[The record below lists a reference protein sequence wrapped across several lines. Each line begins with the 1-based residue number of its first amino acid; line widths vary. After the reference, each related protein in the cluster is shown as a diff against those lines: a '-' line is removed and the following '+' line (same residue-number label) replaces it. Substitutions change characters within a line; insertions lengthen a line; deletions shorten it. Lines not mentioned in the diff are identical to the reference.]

1 MVDSHGWLAA
11 VTGMPPVDRVPLPD
25 SFGAGRTWLPSL
37 GTCVAEP
44 MPGGWLLR
52 VTGADDLGSAGRV
65 VLDLG
70 EPRRPHITVSGTAGS
85 WAQDL
90 SPRHAELLY
99 VLAVHRQ
106 GRSAAQLA
114 VDLFGDPTRTV
125 TVRAELSRVRQ
136 PAHRAPRPPS
146 VPLPRGG
153 GGRGPAAGRPP
164 GPAAA
169 LDRARGAR
177 STRDGRTGPLV
188 KARRGEAGV
197 FRGRLPRSSTWP
209 GGLCR
214 SIHSTGHPTRLS
226 VNALGGGGSWPI
238 REDA

>member
-25 SFGAGRTWLPSL
+25 SFGAGHVWLPSL

-52 VTGADDLGSAGRV
+52 VTGVGDLGSAGRV

-125 TVRAELSRVRQ
+125 TVRAELSRVRR
-136 PAHRAPRPPS
+136 PSSSGSSTTGRTASARRWRSRSCCRTTPGTCCRTRPRPRCSEHERRPDRT
-146 VPLPRGG
+146 PRE
-153 GGRGPAAGRPP
+153 
-164 GPAAA
+164 
-169 LDRARGAR
+169 
-177 STRDGRTGPLV
+177 
-188 KARRGEAGV
+188 GEKG
-197 FRGRLPRSSTWP
+197 
-209 GGLCR
+209 
-214 SIHSTGHPTRLS
+214 
-226 VNALGGGGSWPI
+226 
-238 REDA
+238 